1 MSGVLE
7 EEYEPRRLAKPFHL
21 RRLDPPE
28 PGFAY
33 EIRPATAK
41 DLPDVR
47 QIYNH
52 YVTNTMVTLDTE
64 TRTLRT
70 WRSKYAYLTRLQL
83 PFLVA
88 VSPSGQVLGYALCEP
103 WIQKRAY
110 RFTAEESIY
119 LRPASTGKGLGKA
132 LLAALIDAGRQAG
145 LKQILAVIADSGA
158 EASIGLHRSLGFK
171 ETGRMGKV
179 AFKFDRWIGTVTMQK
194 DVK

>member
-1 MSGVLE
+1 MLE

-21 RRLDPPE
+21 RRIDPPE
-28 PGFAY
+28 PTFSY

-41 DLPDVR
+41 DLPAVR
-47 QIYNH
+47 QIYDH

-64 TRTLRT
+64 RRSLRT
-70 WRSKYAYLTRLQL
+70 WRSKYAYLARLGL

-88 VSPSGQVLGYALCEP
+88 VSPSGQVLGYALAEP

-132 LLAALIDAGRQAG
+132 LLTALMEAGKQAG
-145 LKQILAVIADSGA
+145 LKQLLAVVADSGA
-158 EASIGLHRSLGFK
+158 DASLALHRSLGFT

-179 AFKFDRWIGTVTMQK
+179 AYKFDRWIGTVMLQRSLK
-194 DVK
+194 

>member
-1 MSGVLE
+1 MLE

-21 RRLDPPE
+21 RRIDPPE
-28 PGFAY
+28 PEFAFR
-33 EIRPATAK
+33 IRPAVAD

-70 WRSKYAYLTRLQL
+70 WRAKFAYLAKLGL

-88 VSPSGQVLGYALCEP
+88 VSPSGQVLGYALAEP
-103 WIQKRAY
+103 WIQKRSY

-119 LRPASTGKGLGKA
+119 LRPASTGKGLGTA
-132 LLAALIDAGRQAG
+132 LLGALIEAGRQAG
-145 LKQILAVIADSGA
+145 LKQLLAVIADSGA
-158 EASIGLHRSLGFK
+158 ESSIALHRSLGFK
-171 ETGRMGKV
+171 ETGRMGRV
-179 AFKFDRWIGTVTMQK
+179 AFKFDRWIGTVMMQRTIK
-194 DVK
+194 

>member
-1 MSGVLE
+1 MLE

-28 PGFAY
+28 APFAY
-33 EIRPATAK
+33 EIRAATAK

-47 QIYNH
+47 QIYHH

-64 TRTLRT
+64 PRTLRA
-70 WRSKYAYLTRLQL
+70 WRAKFAYLAKLRL

-103 WIQKRAY
+103 WIQKRSY

-119 LRPASTGKGLGKA
+119 LRPASTGKGLGRA
-132 LLAALIDAGRQAG
+132 LLAALMEAGRQAG
-145 LKQILAVIADSGA
+145 LKQLLAVIADSGA
-158 EASIGLHRSLGFK
+158 EASIGLHRSLGFR
-171 ETGRMGKV
+171 ETGRMGRV
-179 AFKFDRWIGTVTMQK
+179 AYKFDRWIGTVMMQRTLK
-194 DVK
+194 

>member
-1 MSGVLE
+1 MLE
-7 EEYEPRRLAKPFHL
+7 EEYEPRRLSKPFHL

-28 PGFAY
+28 PAFAD
-33 EIRPATAK
+33 EIRPARAE

-52 YVTNTMVTLDTE
+52 YVTNTMVTLDTD

-70 WRSKYAYLTRLQL
+70 WRSKFAYLSRLGL

-132 LLAALIDAGRQAG
+132 LLTALMTASKQAG
-145 LKQILAVIADSGA
+145 LKQLLAVVADSGA
-158 EASIGLHRSLGFK
+158 ESSLGLHKALGFK

-179 AFKFDRWIGTVTMQK
+179 AFKFDRWIGTVMLQK
-194 DVK
+194 DLK

>member
-1 MSGVLE
+1 MLE
-7 EEYEPRRLAKPFHL
+7 EEYEPRRLSKPFHL

-28 PGFAY
+28 PEFAY
-33 EIRPATAK
+33 EIRPARPE

-52 YVTNTMVTLDTE
+52 YVTNTMVTLDTD

-70 WRSKYAYLTRLQL
+70 WRAKFAYLTRLKL

-132 LLAALIDAGRQAG
+132 LLTALMAASKQAG
-145 LKQILAVIADSGA
+145 LKQVLAVIADSGA
-158 EASIGLHRSLGFK
+158 ESSLGLHRALGFK

-179 AFKFDRWIGTVTMQK
+179 AFKFDRWIGTVMMQK
-194 DVK
+194 DLK

>member
-1 MSGVLE
+1 VLE
-7 EEYEPRRLAKPFHL
+7 EEYEPRRLSKPYHL
-21 RRLDPPE
+21 RRIDPPE

-33 EIRPATAK
+33 EIREAVAK
-41 DLPDVR
+41 DLPAVR

-70 WRSKYAYLTRLQL
+70 WRSKYAYLKRLKL

-88 VSPSGQVLGYALCEP
+88 VSPSGQVLGYALAEP
-103 WIQKRAY
+103 WIQKRSY

-132 LLAALIDAGRQAG
+132 LLSALMQAGKQAG
-145 LKQILAVIADSGA
+145 LKQLLAVIADGGA
-158 EASIGLHRSLGFK
+158 ESSIGLHRSLGFK

-179 AFKFDRWIGTVTMQK
+179 AFKFDRWIGTVMMQTTLK
-194 DVK
+194 

>member
-1 MSGVLE
+1 MLE
-7 EEYEPRRLAKPFHL
+7 EEYEARRLAKPFHL
-21 RRLDPPE
+21 RRFDPPE
-28 PGFAY
+28 PAFAY

-52 YVTNTMVTLDTE
+52 YVTNTMVTLDTD

-70 WRSKYAYLTRLQL
+70 WRSKYAYLTRLKL

-88 VSPSGQVLGYALCEP
+88 VSPTGQVLGYAICEP

-132 LLAALIDAGRQAG
+132 LLKALMEAGRQSG
-145 LKQILAVIADSGA
+145 LKQMLAVIADSGA
-158 EASIGLHRSLGFK
+158 ESSIALHRSLGFK

-179 AFKFDRWIGTVTMQK
+179 AFKFERWIGTVMMQANLK
-194 DVK
+194 

>member
-1 MSGVLE
+1 VLE
-7 EEYEPRRLAKPFHL
+7 EEYEPRRLSKPFHL

-28 PGFAY
+28 PDFAY
-33 EIRPATAK
+33 EIRPAVAA

-70 WRSKYAYLTRLQL
+70 WRSKFAYLSRLKL

-119 LRPASTGKGLGKA
+119 LRPASTGKGLGRALLTA
-132 LLAALIDAGRQAG
+132 LLAASKEAG
-145 LKQILAVIADSGA
+145 LKQVLAVIADSGA
-158 EASIGLHRSLGFK
+158 ESSLGLHRALGFK
-171 ETGRMGKV
+171 ELGRMGRV
-179 AFKFDRWIGTVTMQK
+179 AFKFDRWIGTVTMQRTLK
-194 DVK
+194 

>member
-1 MSGVLE
+1 MLE
-7 EEYEPRRLAKPFHL
+7 EEYEPRRLRKPFHL

-28 PGFAY
+28 PTFAY
-33 EIRPATAK
+33 EIRPARAA

-64 TRTLRT
+64 TRTLRS
-70 WRSKYAYLTRLQL
+70 WRAKFAYLTRLRL

-119 LRPASTGKGLGKA
+119 LRPASTGKGLGRA
-132 LLAALIDAGRQAG
+132 LLAALMAAGKEAG
-145 LKQILAVIADSGA
+145 LKQLLAVIADTGA
-158 EASIGLHRSLGFK
+158 EPSIGLHRALGFT
-171 ETGRMGKV
+171 ETGRMGRV
-179 AFKFDRWIGTVTMQK
+179 AFKFDRWIGTVTMQRTLR
-194 DVK
+194 

>member
-1 MSGVLE
+1 MLE
-7 EEYEPRRLAKPFHL
+7 EEYEPRRLSKPFHL

-28 PGFAY
+28 PEFRY
-33 EIRPATAK
+33 EIRAARPE

-47 QIYNH
+47 KIYNH

-70 WRSKYAYLTRLQL
+70 WRSKFAYLTRLKL

-132 LLAALIDAGRQAG
+132 LLTALMDASKQAG
-145 LKQILAVIADSGA
+145 LKQLLAVIADSGA
-158 EASIGLHRSLGFK
+158 ESSLALHRGLGFK

-179 AFKFDRWIGTVTMQK
+179 AFKFERWIGTVMMQK
-194 DVK
+194 DLK

>member
-1 MSGVLE
+1 VLE
-7 EEYEPRRLAKPFHL
+7 EEYEPRRLRKPFHL

-28 PGFAY
+28 PEFAY
-33 EIRPATAK
+33 EIRAARAE

-52 YVTNTMVTLDTE
+52 YVTNTMVTLDTD

-70 WRSKYAYLTRLQL
+70 WRSKFAYLKRLGL

-132 LLAALIDAGRQAG
+132 LLTALMTASKESG
-145 LKQILAVIADSGA
+145 LKQLLAVVADSGA
-158 EASIGLHRSLGFK
+158 ESSLGLHRALGFK

-179 AFKFDRWIGTVTMQK
+179 AFKFDRWIGTVMLQK
-194 DVK
+194 DLK

>member
-1 MSGVLE
+1 VLE
-7 EEYEPRRLAKPFHL
+7 EEYEPRRLSKPYHL
-21 RRLDPPE
+21 RRIDPPE
-28 PGFAY
+28 PAFTF
-33 EIRPATAK
+33 EIRVATGK
-41 DLPDVR
+41 DLPAIR

-70 WRSKYAYLTRLQL
+70 WRSKYAYLKRLGL

-88 VSPSGQVLGYALCEP
+88 VAPSGQLLGYALAEP

-119 LRPASTGKGLGKA
+119 LGPASTGKGLGKA
-132 LLAALIDAGRQAG
+132 LLTALMAAGKEAG
-145 LKQILAVIADSGA
+145 LKQLLAVIADSGA
-158 EASIGLHRSLGFK
+158 EASIGLHRSLGFT

-179 AFKFDRWIGTVTMQK
+179 AFKFDRWIGTVMMQTTLR
-194 DVK
+194 

>member
-1 MSGVLE
+1 MLE
-7 EEYEPRRLAKPFHL
+7 EEYEPRRLNKPFHL

-28 PGFAY
+28 PAFAY
-33 EIRPATAK
+33 EIRPARAE

-47 QIYNH
+47 QIYTH
-52 YVTNTMVTLDTE
+52 YVTNTMVTLDTD

-70 WRSKYAYLTRLQL
+70 WRSKFAYLTRLKL

-119 LRPASTGKGLGKA
+119 LRPASTGKGLGRA
-132 LLAALIDAGRQAG
+132 LLTALMAASKEAG
-145 LKQILAVIADSGA
+145 LKQLLAVIADSGA
-158 EASIGLHRSLGFK
+158 ESSLGLHRSLGFK

-179 AFKFDRWIGTVTMQK
+179 AFKFDRWIGTVMMQK
-194 DVK
+194 DLK

>member
-1 MSGVLE
+1 VLE
-7 EEYEPRRLAKPFHL
+7 EEYEPRRLRKPFHL

-28 PGFAY
+28 PEFAY
-33 EIRPATAK
+33 EIRAARAE

-52 YVTNTMVTLDTE
+52 YVTNTMVTLDTD

-70 WRSKYAYLTRLQL
+70 WRSKFAYLKRLGL

-132 LLAALIDAGRQAG
+132 LLTALMTASKASG
-145 LKQILAVIADSGA
+145 LKQLLAVVADSGA
-158 EASIGLHRSLGFK
+158 ESSLGLHRALGFK

-179 AFKFDRWIGTVTMQK
+179 AFKFDRWIGTVMLQK
-194 DVK
+194 DLK

>member
-1 MSGVLE
+1 VLE

-28 PGFAY
+28 PRFAY

-52 YVTNTMVTLDTE
+52 YVTNTMVTLDTD
-64 TRTLRT
+64 TRTLRA

-103 WIQKRAY
+103 WIQ
-110 RFTAEESIY
+110 SHC
-119 LRPASTGKGLGKA
+119 SC
-132 LLAALIDAGRQAG
+132 
-145 LKQILAVIADSGA
+145 AVS
-158 EASIGLHRSLGFK
+158 
-171 ETGRMGKV
+171 
-179 AFKFDRWIGTVTMQK
+179 
-194 DVK
+194 

>member
-1 MSGVLE
+1 VLE
-7 EEYEPRRLAKPFHL
+7 EEYEPRRLSKPFHL

-28 PGFAY
+28 PAFAY
-33 EIRPATAK
+33 EIRPARPE

-47 QIYNH
+47 QIYDH

-64 TRTLRT
+64 RRTLRA
-70 WRSKYAYLTRLQL
+70 WRSKYAYLTRLKL

-132 LLAALIDAGRQAG
+132 LLTALMAASKQAG
-145 LKQILAVIADSGA
+145 LKQLLAVVADSGA
-158 EASIGLHRSLGFK
+158 ASSLGLHRSLGFK
-171 ETGRMGKV
+171 ETGRMGRV
-179 AFKFDRWIGTVTMQK
+179 AYKFDRWIGTVMMQK
-194 DVK
+194 DLK

>member
-1 MSGVLE
+1 MLE

-21 RRLDPPE
+21 RRIDPPE
-28 PGFAY
+28 PTFSY
-33 EIRPATAK
+33 EIRAATAK
-41 DLPDVR
+41 DLPAVR
-47 QIYNH
+47 QIYDH

-64 TRTLRT
+64 RRSLRT
-70 WRSKYAYLTRLQL
+70 WRSKYAYLARLGL

-88 VSPSGQVLGYALCEP
+88 VSPSGQVLGYALAEP

-132 LLAALIDAGRQAG
+132 LLTALMEAGKQAG
-145 LKQILAVIADSGA
+145 LKQLLAVVADSGA
-158 EASIGLHRSLGFK
+158 DASLALHRSLGFT

-179 AFKFDRWIGTVTMQK
+179 AYKFDRWIGTVMLQRSLK
-194 DVK
+194 

>member
-1 MSGVLE
+1 VLE
-7 EEYEPRRLAKPFHL
+7 EEYEPRRLTKPFHL
-21 RRLDPPE
+21 RRIDPPE
-28 PGFAY
+28 PEFTY
-33 EIRPATAK
+33 EIRPATPA

-52 YVTNTMVTLDTE
+52 YVTNTMVTLDTH

-70 WRSKYAYLTRLQL
+70 WRAKFAYLQKLGL

-103 WIQKRAY
+103 WNQKRSA
-110 RFTAEESIY
+110 RSTVEESIY

-132 LLAALIDAGRQAG
+132 LLAALMAAAKEAG
-145 LKQILAVIADSGA
+145 LKLMLAVIADGGA
-158 EASIGLHRSLGFK
+158 EASIALHRSLGFK

-179 AFKFDRWIGTVTMQK
+179 AFKFDRWIGTVAMQRTLK
-194 DVK
+194 

>member
-1 MSGVLE
+1 MLE

-21 RRLDPPE
+21 RRIDPPE
-28 PGFAY
+28 PAFAF
-33 EIRPATAK
+33 EIRPATPA

-47 QIYNH
+47 QIYHH
-52 YVTNTMVTLDTE
+52 YVTNTMVTLDTD
-64 TRTLRT
+64 TRSLRT
-70 WRSKYAYLTRLQL
+70 WRSKYAYLTRLGL

-88 VSPSGQVLGYALCEP
+88 VSPTGQVLGYALAEP

-132 LLAALIDAGRQAG
+132 LLQALIDAGRQAG
-145 LKQILAVIADSGA
+145 LKQLLAVIADSGA

-179 AFKFDRWIGTVTMQK
+179 AYKFDRWIGTVMMQK
-194 DVK
+194 DIK

>member
-1 MSGVLE
+1 MLE
-7 EEYEPRRLAKPFHL
+7 EEYEPRRLSKPFHL

-28 PGFAY
+28 PAFAY
-33 EIRPATAK
+33 EIRAARAE

-52 YVTNTMVTLDTE
+52 YVTNTMVTLDTD

-70 WRSKYAYLTRLQL
+70 WRSKFAYLSRLGL

-132 LLAALIDAGRQAG
+132 LLTALMT
-145 LKQILAVIADSGA
+145 
-158 EASIGLHRSLGFK
+158 ASK
-171 ETGRMGKV
+171 
-179 AFKFDRWIGTVTMQK
+179 
-194 DVK
+194 